1 MSVAKTFEVVHGFG
15 KDPVFF
21 KVVDTGAYNSSS
33 ADHDFDV
40 SFTNSNS
47 DTGVTCSIT
56 NNSTTINANIVS
68 TVFLGGSTTA
78 ITVTA
83 L

>member
-1 MSVAKTFEVVHGFG
+1 
-15 KDPVFF
+15 VFF
-21 KVVDTGAYNSSS
+21 KVVDTGVFSG
-33 ADHDFDV
+33 HDFDV

-47 DTGVTCSIT
+47 DTGVTCEIT
-56 NNSTTINANIVS
+56 NNSTTINADIVT
-68 TVFLGGSTTA
+68 TVFLGGSPTA